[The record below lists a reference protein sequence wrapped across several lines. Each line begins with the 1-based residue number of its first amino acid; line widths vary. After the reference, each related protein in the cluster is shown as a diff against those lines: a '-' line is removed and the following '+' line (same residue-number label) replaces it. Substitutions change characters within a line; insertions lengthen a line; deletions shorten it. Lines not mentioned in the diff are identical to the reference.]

1 MLDERQE
8 TEERVNDDNP
18 LQTTETTTT
27 TPMRPGDSGGVDV
40 VVVHWL
46 LLIKMRSYVEF

>member
-27 TPMRPGDSGGVDV
+27 TPMRPGDGVDV